1 MTREKRERGMMGT
14 NAECERGVMG
24 RKERETGKS
33 LRILFLPITP
43 FAPAFLSKVD
53 QISP

>member
-24 RKERETGKS
+24 RKERERGKS